1 MLWAHPL
8 VRKGSRMWG
17 RRRWR
22 AGRLL
27 VALVVGLGVI
37 VVGTPAA
44 QATTYPST
52 YSELSLPGQAD
63 NNYQVVL
70 SGRVIPVAG
79 SRPVSLYSGVAP
91 DGSGGAWIAGT
102 WTDANGRFS
111 FVTTVTTAT
120 RFKFFAAKQ
129 VVGRDTYTA
138 ASTGAFVVSP
148 PTPVTYPSNWS
159 ELSLPEYTNSGDQ
172 QVSISGRI
180 WPALSG
186 RPVSLYSGVAPDGS
200 GGTWIAGANTDAN
213 GRFSFVTSVSVV
225 TRFKL
230 FSAKQQF
237 GATTYDAAS
246 TGAFTIKSLRFWDT
260 FDGYND
266 SVDQMLQSGRWTIR
280 QPAYQVFDPSRPPE
294 KQRSRSKGDKRA
306 VELGGSQLKLKV
318 MRDPDDTSKYLT
330 GHLTAGNLG
339 FAYGH
344 VEARIKFQRP
354 HGASGA
360 LWWQSGYD
368 TSAGQ
373 AEFDIAEY
381 FGDASPLNIK
391 HTVYYGT
398 DQYFSTT
405 PAPDAAPSTWWDS
418 FHTFEGYWDRDG
430 YRFKVDDRPIRFLD
444 TAGHVGSVPAEVILS
459 LLVNDK
465 QATTLDT
472 DYPTAA
478 SLANHVITVD
488 WIRVWR

>member
-1 MLWAHPL
+1 
-8 VRKGSRMWG
+8 MWG
-17 RRRWR
+17 LRRWTR
-22 AGRLL
+22 AGRLV
-27 VALVVGLGVI
+27 VALVVGFGVV
-37 VVGTPAA
+37 VVGAPAA

-52 YSELSLPGQAD
+52 WSELSLPSQAN

-70 SGRVIPVAG
+70 SGRIIPVAG
-79 SRPVSLYSGVAP
+79 SRPVSLYAGVAP
-91 DGSGGAWIAGT
+91 DGSGGSWIAGT

-111 FVTTVTTAT
+111 FVTTVTSVTW
-120 RFKFFAAKQ
+120 FKFFAAKQ

-138 ASTGAFVVSP
+138 ASTGGFAVGP
-148 PTPVTYPSNWS
+148 PTPVTYQSNFS
-159 ELSLPEYTNSGDQ
+159 EFAPPEYSSISGNQ
-172 QVSISGRI
+172 QVLISGRI
-180 WPALSG
+180 WPALDG
-186 RPVSLYSGVAPDGS
+186 RPVSLYSGVATDGS
-200 GGTWIAGANTDAN
+200 GGTWIAGANADVN
-213 GRFSFVTSVSVV
+213 GRFSFVTTVSVI
-225 TRFKL
+225 TRFKV
-230 FSAKQQF
+230 FSAKQEF
-237 GATTYDAAS
+237 GATTYAAAT
-246 TGAFTIKSLRFWDT
+246 TGPFTIKSLRFWDT

-266 SVDQMLQSGRWTIR
+266 SVDQMLQTGRWTIR
-280 QPAYQVFDPSRPPE
+280 QPGYQTYDPSKPPE

-318 MRDPDDTSKYLT
+318 IRDPDTPGKYLT

-360 LWWQSGYD
+360 VWWQSGYD

-381 FGDASPLNIK
+381 FGDTGTSIK

-398 DQYFSTT
+398 DQYYSTT
-405 PAPDAAPSTWWDS
+405 PADATPSTWWDS

-430 YRFKVDDRPIRFLD
+430 YRFKVDDRPMRFLD

-465 QATTLDT
+465 QAQTLDT
-472 DYPTAA
+472 DYPTDA
-478 SLANHVITVD
+478 SLANHVVTVD